1 MMTGDSSVAESRLA
15 RAKQLMASLAIDL
28 LVIGPSADF
37 RYFTGHLPHPSE
49 RLTALVIPQAGEASI
64 IVPRLEAPLLSGLED
79 RFHFSVWTETENPI
93 ARIVDLATA
102 SGAHTIAVNDEFR
115 SGFVLQL
122 QELSPAL
129 TYRRGA
135 PILARLREIKD
146 AAELTLLREAS
157 RRTDAA
163 WKEFITTSM
172 LTGRTELQVAA
183 RIRELMAEHGMPTV
197 AFCIVAS
204 GPNSA
209 SPHHEASDRVIQ
221 FGDPVV
227 IDFGGPY
234 QGYFSDITRTVV
246 AGEPEPEFVSVYQVV
261 QSAQQAA
268 FEAIRPGAPCQSVD
282 QAARRVISEQGY
294 GEYFIHRTG
303 HGLGLS
309 EHEAPYLVEG
319 NLQPLEPGMVVSD
332 EPGIY
337 ILGRWGVR
345 VEDTVAVTSDGAE
358 RLNHVSRELQ
368 SLP

>member
-1 MMTGDSSVAESRLA
+1 MIGRTAAGESRLA
-15 RAKQLMASLAIDL
+15 RAQQLMTSMAIDL
-28 LVIGPSADF
+28 MVIGPSADF
-37 RYFTGHLPHPSE
+37 RYFTGHAPHPSE
-49 RLTALVIPQAGEASI
+49 RLTALVIPRLGPASI
-64 IVPRLEAPLLSGLED
+64 IVPRLEAPLIAGLGD
-79 RFHFSVWTETENPI
+79 RFHVLVWTETENPN

-102 SGAHTIAVNDEFR
+102 SGAHMIAVNDEFR
-115 SGFVLQL
+115 SGFLLQL
-122 QELSPAL
+122 QELSPSL
-129 TYRRGA
+129 SCRRGA
-135 PILARLREIKD
+135 PILARLREVKD
-146 AAELTLLREAS
+146 AAELALLREAS
-157 RRTDAA
+157 RRTDVA
-163 WKEFITTSM
+163 WEEFIATST
-172 LTGRTELQVAA
+172 LTGRSELAVAA
-183 RIRELMAEHGMPTV
+183 RIRELMAAHGMPSV

-234 QGYFSDITRTVV
+234 QGYYSDITRTVV
-246 AGEPEPEFVSVYQVV
+246 AGEPEPNFVSVYRIV
-261 QSAQQAA
+261 QAAQQAA
-268 FEAIRPGAPCQSVD
+268 FAAIRPGIPCQAVD

-337 ILGRWGVR
+337 IPGRWGVR
-345 VEDTVAVTSDGAE
+345 IEDTVTITSDGAE
-358 RLNHVSRELQ
+358 RFNHVSRELQ
-368 SLP
+368 FLP

>member
-1 MMTGDSSVAESRLA
+1 MTGGSGPSQARLA
-15 RAKQLMASLAIDL
+15 RAQQLMASSAIDL
-28 LVIGPSADF
+28 MVIGPSADF
-37 RYFTGHLPHPSE
+37 RYFTVREPHPIE
-49 RLTALVIPQAGEASI
+49 RLTALVIPRSGEATI
-64 IVPRLEAPLLSGLED
+64 VVPRLEAPLLAGLED
-79 RFHFSVWTETENPI
+79 RFHFSIWTETENPI
-93 ARIVDLATA
+93 ARIADLARA
-102 SGAHTIAVNDEFR
+102 NDAQTIAVNDEFR
-115 SGFVLQL
+115 SGFLLQL
-122 QELSPAL
+122 QELAPSL

-135 PILARLREIKD
+135 PALARLREVKD

-163 WKEFITTSM
+163 WEAFIATAT
-172 LTGRTELQVAA
+172 LTGWTELQVAA
-183 RIRELMAEHGMPTV
+183 RIRELMAAHGIPVV

-234 QGYFSDITRTVV
+234 QGYYSDITRTVV
-246 AGEPEPEFVSVYQVV
+246 AGEPEPDFVSVYRVV
-261 QSAQQAA
+261 QAAQQGAFAA
-268 FEAIRPGAPCQSVD
+268 IAPATPCQDVD
-282 QAARRVISEQGY
+282 RAARRVITEHGY

-337 ILGRWGVR
+337 IPGRWGVR
-345 VEDTVAVTSDGAE
+345 IEDTVAVTSNGAE
-358 RLNHVSRELQ
+358 RFNHASRELQ
-368 SLP
+368 ALP